1 MVDQQ
6 DSEPVSHN
14 FALPAG
20 ARLSEFEIESVLEY
34 GSFGITYW
42 ATDALLR
49 QAVAIKEYLPN
60 ELAVR
65 LPEGTVRAKSDEK
78 QGEFKTGLEAFL
90 EETRVMALFRDDHIV
105 HVRRYFEMNGT

>member
-1 MVDQQ
+1 VVDQQ

-42 ATDALLR
+42 ATDAVLR
-49 QAVAIKEYLPN
+49 LAVAIKE
-60 ELAVR
+60 
-65 LPEGTVRAKSDEK
+65 
-78 QGEFKTGLEAFL
+78 
-90 EETRVMALFRDDHIV
+90 
-105 HVRRYFEMNGT
+105 